1 MSLSTAKRFARW
13 AMLRRM
19 RGCYVLADIHLI
31 ALNLPSIT
39 HVTL

>member
-1 MSLSTAKRFARW
+1 MSLSMATRFARW

-19 RGCYVLADIHLI
+19 RDCYFLADIHLI

-39 HVTL
+39 HVTM